1 MTDYAT
7 LLRDHTTLTCRS
19 VDRIFLQ
26 GYVPGLQT
34 PGLVARFL
42 LHRGFPLPSSA
53 ALGQIGDRY
62 VEDIKRWAK
71 AEGMPVHYFKKG
83 EKKEAVAEPLLEA
96 AAKEGGEG
104 RVVLLGI
111 AQEKASAWRSWKAKE
126 QKYAARP
133 QMEWGR
139 QMTFVNHYYWYLWDP
154 DWGKAFWK
162 TNAYCPFPIWLWL
175 NGHEWAKRQLEKA
188 GIEYEALDNGFRSC
202 ADPIAMQRICDRLG
216 PGAVENFFWRWF
228 WRLPSP
234 FTQDDL
240 RAGYVYD
247 LAVRQFEVSDTR
259 VFDRPQAGRAF
270 FEGLIRDHLDIGRP
284 QQVVLVFDRRLTP
297 RTPGRFSTK
306 VLTRGVDP
314 QVSFTYKSCRVKQY
328 FKEGRALR
336 TETVIADTRDFG
348 IGRRVC
354 TENWRALRSVGEN
367 ANRRLCDAQ
376 AQDARPAPDVVTL
389 AQVTR
394 PSTTADGLHAPALCF
409 GDPRVMAILCALL
422 LFCHLV
428 AGFRN
433 RDLVALVSSLL
444 ERPYSARQA
453 TYDLRRLRRKGLILR
468 SPQSHCYRLTSLGRR
483 VAVLFTK
490 AHGRVLAPGL
500 ALLDPVLPPDIAA
513 RSPLGRAWRQLDNA
527 LEDFVARQ
535 LIAA

>member
-1 MTDYAT
+1 MADYAT

-26 GYVPGLQT
+26 GYVPGLQS

-42 LHRGFPLPSSA
+42 LQRGYPFPSSA
-53 ALGQIGDRY
+53 ALGEIGEKY
-62 VEDIKRWAK
+62 VAEIKQWAK
-71 AEGMPVHYFKKG
+71 AEGVPIHYFKKG
-83 EKKEAVAEPLLEA
+83 EKKEAIAEPLLA
-96 AAKEGGEG
+96 AAKESGEG

-111 AQEKASAWRSWKAKE
+111 AQEKASAWRSWKAKV
-126 QKYAARP
+126 QKYARRP

-139 QMTFVNHYYWYLWDP
+139 QMAYVNHYYWYLWDP

-162 TNAYCPFPIWLWL
+162 TNAFCPFPIWLWL
-175 NGHEWAKRQLEKA
+175 NGHEWVKRQLEKA
-188 GIEYEALDNGFRSC
+188 GIEYQALDNGFRSC
-202 ADPIAMQRICDRLG
+202 ADPVALQRICDRLG
-216 PGAVENFFWRWF
+216 PGPVESFFWRWF

-234 FTQDDL
+234 FTQNDL
-240 RAGYVYD
+240 RAGYVYE

-284 QQVVLVFDRRLTP
+284 QQVVLVFDRRLMP
-297 RTPGRFSTK
+297 RTPSKFSTK
-306 VLTRGVDP
+306 VVTRGVDP
-314 QVSFTYKSCRVKQY
+314 LVSCTYKSSRIKQY
-328 FKEGRALR
+328 FKDGRALR
-336 TETVIADTRDFG
+336 TETVICDTRDFG

-354 TENWRALRSVGEN
+354 ADNWRALRSVGEC

-376 AQDARPAPDVVTL
+376 AQDAMPAPDVVTL

-409 GDPRVMAILCALL
+409 GDPRVMAILSALL
-422 LFCHLV
+422 LFCHVL

-433 RDLVALVSSLL
+433 RDLVALVGSLL
-444 ERPYSARQA
+444 DRPYVARQA
-453 TYDLRRLRRKGLILR
+453 TYDLRRLRRKGLIT
-468 SPQSHCYRLTSLGRR
+468 RLPGSQRYQLTPMGRR

-490 AHGRVLAPGL
+490 AHGRVLGSGL
-500 ALLDPVLPPDIAA
+500 ALLQPDLCAQIRS
-513 RSPLGRAWRQLDNA
+513 RSPLARAWRQLEQSLD
-527 LEDFVARQ
+527 DFIATQ
-535 LIAA
+535 IIAA